1 MFSIIFSNNKFLC
14 QINLI
19 SSLPSSTSNSSIVEL
34 LQLSFFCSFD
44 IFFLY
49 PLFYENTMCTSSLM
63 CTVHCCFTLA
73 LQSLF
78 LSLVEARTH
87 FCSLGSEAVF
97 CCALLHVRLCQ
108 LLTFCYCRLLDA
120 VTRVVFYPNGT
131 LTMTFSKPFYHMQR
145 TPVYDCTYFFSFWKH
160 KMYMYCLINLSLF
173 IFSSNMHFCPNLKLI
188 EDKSIFF

>member
-1 MFSIIFSNNKFLC
+1 MNDDDHFLLKLPSLLPNLTYISMMNRKHLNVLFSTIFSNNKFLC

-19 SSLPSSTSNSSIVEL
+19 SNLPSSTSHSSIVEL

-44 IFFLY
+44 IFLY

-63 CTVHCCFTLA
+63 CAVHCCFTLA

-97 CCALLHVRLCQ
+97 CCA
-108 LLTFCYCRLLDA
+108 
-120 VTRVVFYPNGT
+120 
-131 LTMTFSKPFYHMQR
+131 
-145 TPVYDCTYFFSFWKH
+145 
-160 KMYMYCLINLSLF
+160 
-173 IFSSNMHFCPNLKLI
+173 
-188 EDKSIFF
+188 